1 MLIIILSRTSNIPL
15 GTAISPPGPNDTLA
29 EPTTIS
35 VGAVVHDVIV
45 LNIPSTLASVTD
57 KVEVRIE
64 ERQVSTDSVTQTI
77 NFTTSFMAIGNSRG
91 QQQTIMIPSGKIAA
105 FEKGSAYFVK
115 VSAWIMHVVRAK
127 AHAYTT
133 MPYNRL
139 NLFL

>member
-1 MLIIILSRTSNIPL
+1 MYACHIKRYRIPL
-15 GTAISPPGPNDTLA
+15 GTAIGPNDTLA
-29 EPTTIS
+29 EPTMIS

-64 ERQVSTDSVTQTI
+64 ERQVSTDSATQTEAPI
-77 NFTTSFMAIGNSRG
+77 IFTTSFMAIGNSRG

-115 VSAWIMHVVRAK
+115 VSGSCM
-127 AHAYTT
+127 Y
-133 MPYNRL
+133 
-139 NLFL
+139 